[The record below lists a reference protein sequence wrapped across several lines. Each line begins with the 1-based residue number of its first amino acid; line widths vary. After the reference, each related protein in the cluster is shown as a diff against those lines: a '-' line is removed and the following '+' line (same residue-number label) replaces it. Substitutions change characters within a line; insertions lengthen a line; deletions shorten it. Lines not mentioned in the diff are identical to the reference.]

1 MPKLEGGGDVV
12 VVEYDPSWPVRYER
26 ERASIVEALGDVM
39 EGVAGIEHVGS
50 TAVPGL
56 AAKPIIDIIVGL
68 RELPVVER
76 CVQPL
81 ESLGYEYRGELF
93 PGIPGRYYFRKGNP
107 RSHQLHLV
115 EHRSEFWQRHILF
128 RDLLRKSPAV
138 AQEYA
143 ALKKE
148 LAVQYRTDRLA
159 YSEAKTPFIESMLA
173 QARSAGRLTHG

>member
-1 MPKLEGGGDVV
+1 MVKLEGGGDIV
-12 VVEYDPSWPVRYER
+12 VVEYDPSWPARYER
-26 ERASIVEALGDVM
+26 ERASIVEALDDVM
-39 EGVAGIEHVGS
+39 EGIAAIEHVGS

-56 AAKPIIDIIVGL
+56 AAKPIIDIIVGV

-93 PGIPGRYYFRKGNP
+93 PGIPGRYYFPKGNP
-107 RSHQLHLV
+107 RSHQLHMV

-128 RDLLRKSPAV
+128 RDLLRERPAV
-138 AQEYA
+138 AREYE
-143 ALKKE
+143 ALKRE

-159 YSEAKTPFIESMLA
+159 YTEAKTPFIESALA
-173 QARSAGRLTHG
+173 RAR

>member
-1 MPKLEGGGDVV
+1 MANVQGYRDVIV
-12 VVEYDPSWPVRYER
+12 VDYDASWPARYER
-26 ERASIVEALGDVM
+26 ERASIVETLGDVM
-39 EGVAGIEHVGS
+39 EGVAAIEHVGS

-56 AAKPIIDIIVGL
+56 AAKPIIDIMIGV
-68 RELPVVER
+68 RELPVGEG

-128 RDLLRKSPAV
+128 RDLLGESPAV
-138 AQEYA
+138 AQEYS

-159 YSEAKTPFIESMLA
+159 YTEAKTTFIESALA
-173 QARSAGRLTHG
+173 QAGTEDTLPT

>member
-1 MPKLEGGGDVV
+1 MANVQGYRDVIV
-12 VVEYDPSWPVRYER
+12 VDYDASWPARYER
-26 ERASIVEALGDVM
+26 ERASIVETLGDVM
-39 EGVAGIEHVGS
+39 EGVAAIEHVGS

-56 AAKPIIDIIVGL
+56 AAKPIIDIMIGV
-68 RELPVVER
+68 RELPVGEG

-159 YSEAKTPFIESMLA
+159 YTEAKTTFIESALA
-173 QARSAGRLTHG
+173 QAGTEDTLPT